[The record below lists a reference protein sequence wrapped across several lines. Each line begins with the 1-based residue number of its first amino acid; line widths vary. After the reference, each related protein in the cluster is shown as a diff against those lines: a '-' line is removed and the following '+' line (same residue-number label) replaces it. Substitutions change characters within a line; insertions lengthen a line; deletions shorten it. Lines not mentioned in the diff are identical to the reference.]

1 MSSVFGN
8 LFKISVWGESH
19 GAAIGVM
26 IDGVPA
32 GKKINLDELQTF
44 CDRRKSGKDVYSTPR
59 KEADKINVL
68 SGILNG
74 FTTGAPIS
82 VVVENQSQR
91 SADYESLR
99 SVPRPS
105 HADFPASIKFSNY
118 NDICG
123 GGHFS
128 GRLTL
133 PIVIAGGIASQILLQ
148 TQQIIIKAYVNSPK
162 NGISY
167 KNKSIDEILLED
179 FGNGVNEDMLNT
191 IATARKDGDSIGG
204 IIECVTSKMPIGLG
218 EPMFDSMESYI
229 SHILFS
235 IPAVKGVEF
244 GSGFDIAAMKGSEA
258 NDQYCIDNKQIKLL
272 TNHNG
277 GICGGLT
284 NGNNLALRV
293 AIKPTPSIA
302 KEQNSVNL
310 KNSENVKLTI
320 KGRHDACIVPRAV
333 VVIESAVA
341 ISIMEMILQYNA
353 RH

>member
-32 GKKINLDELQTF
+32 GNQINIDELQKF

-82 VVVENQSQR
+82 VLVENQSQR

-105 HADFPASIKFSNY
+105 HADFPASIKYSDY

-133 PIVIAGGIASQILLQ
+133 PIVIAGGIAKQILLQ
-148 TQQIIIKAYVNSPK
+148 THQIVVKAYVNAPK
-162 NGISY
+162 NGVSY
-167 KNKSIDEILLED
+167 KDKSIEEILTED
-179 FGNGVNEDMLNT
+179 FGNGVNENMLNS
-191 IATARKDGDSIGG
+191 IAVARQEGDSIGG
-204 IIECVTSKMPIGLG
+204 VIECVTSKMPIGLG
-218 EPMFDSMESYI
+218 EPMFDSMESII
-229 SHILFS
+229 SHLLFS

-258 NDQYCIDNKQIKLL
+258 NDQYYIDDNRINVS

-277 GICGGLT
+277 GVCGGLT
-284 NGNNLALRV
+284 NGSNLALRV

-310 KNSENVKLTI
+310 TNGENVKLSI

-333 VVIESAVA
+333 VVVESAVA
-341 ISIMEMILQYNA
+341 VSIMEMMMQYQA
-353 RH
+353 HH

>member
-258 NDQYCIDNKQIKLL
+258 NDQYCVDNKQIKLL

-293 AIKPTPSIA
+293 AIKPTPSIS

-310 KNSENVKLTI
+310 TNSENVKLTI

-341 ISIMEMILQYNA
+341 VSIMEMILQYNA

>member
-68 SGILNG
+68 SGVLNG

-258 NDQYCIDNKQIKLL
+258 NDQYCVDNKQIKLL

-310 KNSENVKLTI
+310 TNSENVKLTI